1 MSQHEKNNYNNP
13 ETSSAELG
21 REGEEH
27 RERIREN
34 LERSIEK
41 DSKDNLE
48 KARKEVLEQSR
59 TEKEQTASE
68 RHASPAERRNSPI
81 SKKERDVSFKRTMSE
96 IRAHMPPV
104 KRVFSKFIHNKAIE
118 KTSEAIGSTIARPNA
133 ILSGAILAFVFT
145 LGIYLIAKQLGYRL
159 SGFETIGSFILG
171 WIVGLIYDYVRLL
184 ITGKK

>member
-1 MSQHEKNNYNNP
+1 MSQHEKNNYSSH
-13 ETSSAELG
+13 ETNSAELG
-21 REGEEH
+21 REGEQH

-34 LERSIEK
+34 LEKSIEK
-41 DSKDNLE
+41 DNKGDLE
-48 KARKEVLEQSR
+48 KARKEVLEQ
-59 TEKEQTASE
+59 TTIEKASATNE
-68 RHASPAERRNSPI
+68 RHTSPAERRNTPI
-81 SKKERDVSFKRTMSE
+81 SKKERDASFNRTMSE
-96 IRAHMPPV
+96 IRSHMPPV
-104 KRVFSKFIHNKAIE
+104 KRAFSKIIHNKAIE

-133 ILSGAILAFVFT
+133 ILSGAVLAFVFT